1 MACSVDTELT
11 DLRSAERTREVLRGH
26 FPEWRGDPH
35 VQSVLSLSLRQ
46 IASTYPMAGITQQS
60 LEGVDR
66 ELRTL

>member
-1 MACSVDTELT
+1 MRCSVDAKLS
-11 DLRSAERTREVLRGH
+11 DLVAAERARGMLRGH
-26 FPEWRGDPH
+26 FPGWRSDPH

-46 IASTYPMAGITQQS
+46 IASTYPMAGITQQR